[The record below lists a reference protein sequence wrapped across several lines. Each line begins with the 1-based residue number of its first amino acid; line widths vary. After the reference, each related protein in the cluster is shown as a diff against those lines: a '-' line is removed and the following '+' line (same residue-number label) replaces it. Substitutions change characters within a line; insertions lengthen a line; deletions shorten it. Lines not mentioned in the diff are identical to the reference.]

1 MEHQQA
7 QVTLQVKNSEISSV
21 GKKSAEIP
29 GLGESL
35 VDRKGRAQLLCK
47 YEERGGGQC
56 ADGKRSLVLR
66 KGQREKLQFEEKRHF
81 ISPPY
86 EDE

>member
-29 GLGESL
+29 SLGESL

-47 YEERGGGQC
+47 YEERGGGQW
-56 ADGKRSLVLR
+56 ADGKLVLR